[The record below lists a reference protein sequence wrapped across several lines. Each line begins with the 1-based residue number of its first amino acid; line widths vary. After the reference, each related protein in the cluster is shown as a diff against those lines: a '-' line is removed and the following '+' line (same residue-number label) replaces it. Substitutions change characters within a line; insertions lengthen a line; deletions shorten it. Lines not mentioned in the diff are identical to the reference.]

1 LKGLALLVDTVT
13 ESRVGQA
20 MAWVSSAMS
29 VGLILG
35 PVLGGV
41 IYQTRGYYSAF
52 GLAFAFIGVDL
63 VLRIILVEK
72 KIAVRY
78 TAVPPTRVEE
88 NPPVKVQELT
98 PPTGIDT
105 EEEPIPPPAVA
116 QAPIV
121 HTSKIPTV
129 IRILKYPRLLT
140 ALFLSFVQALILSA
154 FDATLPLYLN
164 RLFGYSAL
172 QSGIELPYQH

>member
-1 LKGLALLVDTVT
+1 
-13 ESRVGQA
+13 

-52 GLAFAFIGVDL
+52 GLAFAFIGIDL

-78 TAVPPTRVEE
+78 TAVPPPTVEE
-88 NPPVKVQELT
+88 NPPVKLQELT
-98 PPTGIDT
+98 PPAET
-105 EEEPIPPPAVA
+105 IPTATPA
-116 QAPIV
+116 PTV
-121 HTSKIPTV
+121 HTSKLPTV

-172 QSGIELPYQH
+172 QSGIELSSQH

>member
-1 LKGLALLVDTVT
+1 
-13 ESRVGQA
+13 

-78 TAVPPTRVEE
+78 AAIPPPHVEE
-88 NPPVKVQELT
+88 TSPVKLQELAS
-98 PPTGIDT
+98 PTGINT
-105 EEEPIPPPAVA
+105 EEEHLPEPAVA
-116 QAPIV
+116 PASIAP

-172 QSGIELPYQH
+172 QSGIEM